1 MRASGQTWL
10 AVLLLLGA
18 LFARQFFPTEAA
30 ELRRGII
37 RVLAADRGSFELVQA
52 MGRAAA
58 SGDWRGEMIAALGNS
73 LRDAGE

>member
-1 MRASGQTWL
+1 MRSCGQTWL
-10 AVLLLLGA
+10 TAAILLAVLLARLLC
-18 LFARQFFPTEAA
+18 PTEAA